1 MPIYDISASKGS
13 SEEATKSS
21 SAESYDEVV
30 LPFKDRFFSSL
41 TTRILFTLLL
51 IADLFWALWSV
62 IKTCVM
68 LPIFAL
74 LLFKPRFL
82 KKRLLNVWLNL
93 KRAGICGVALVIAL
107 FSPSLGIMIA
117 CTYFLMYD
125 KAGIQEVVPTSL
137 QDQFKDFLKE
147 SN

>member
-1 MPIYDISASKGS
+1 
-13 SEEATKSS
+13 
-21 SAESYDEVV
+21 
-30 LPFKDRFFSSL
+30 
-41 TTRILFTLLL
+41 
-51 IADLFWALWSV
+51 
-62 IKTCVM
+62 
-68 LPIFAL
+68 
-74 LLFKPRFL
+74 
-82 KKRLLNVWLNL
+82 VWLNL